1 MVSTMDI
8 VSPTSETCDNR
19 RAIISNS
26 NVVDFPIIAPPP
38 LNCDQLTKK
47 ILKLDLTQREKGSID
62 EDEKSC
68 TSKLKSPKSPL
79 SNISEY
85 MRIRFKKNFF
95 ASFLLNSNFR
105 RVNKKCKLQIFS

>member
-19 RAIISNS
+19 RAISNS
-26 NVVDFPIIAPPP
+26 NVVDFPIISPPP
-38 LNCDQLTKK
+38 LNSDLLTKK

-85 MRIRFKKNFF
+85 IRF
-95 ASFLLNSNFR
+95 SFIHLR
-105 RVNKKCKLQIFS
+105 KYFSKIIGI